1 MMKKLIIPIF
11 FALIFVLSCK
21 KEDNQIYT
29 TSPTQLLDN
38 VWTDFDETY
47 PYFTHKKIDWD
58 SVYTV
63 YSSKISDSSSAGEI
77 FDIIGEMTLTLR
89 DIHVNFSSPYGYYQY
104 SKKNNYP
111 ENPPGNAL
119 NYLADIYMENSISM
133 FGKIENTNYAYL
145 RVSSLSGNSPE
156 YSRAASALDSLNN
169 NDALIID
176 IRSNGGG
183 NETNGRTIAGRFV
196 STDTHYKYSRVRTGA
211 GWDDFSS
218 WNMSYFKANDFLN
231 FSKPVV
237 LLTNRRVYSSAEL
250 FALMLK
256 TNPNLIIVGD
266 TTGGASANPAKRT
279 MSNGWQYRVSTWQ
292 AASLDYTLIEDNGI
306 APDHYVIMDENS
318 INDGRDL
325 ILEKA
330 IEVLNTLTTD

>member
-1 MMKKLIIPIF
+1 MKKQIIPILF
-11 FALIFVLSCK
+11 ILLFAISCK
-21 KEDNQIYT
+21 KEDDQVYIT
-29 TSPTQLLDN
+29 PPTQLLDN
-38 VWTDFDETY
+38 VWSDFDKTY

-58 SVYTV
+58 SVYSV
-63 YSSKISDSSSAGEI
+63 YSVKINDSTSAGKI

-89 DIHVNFSSPYGYYQY
+89 DVHVNLSSPYGYYQY
-104 SKKNNYP
+104 SKKQNYP
-111 ENPPGNAL
+111 ENPPDNAI
-119 NYLADIYMENSISM
+119 NYLSDIVMENTISK
-133 FGKIENTNYAYL
+133 FGIIKNSNYAYL
-145 RVSSLSGNSPE
+145 RVSSLSGNSSE
-156 YSRAASALDSLNN
+156 YSLAASVLDSINN

-183 NETNGRTIAGRFV
+183 NEINGRTIAGRFV
-196 STDTHYKYSRVRTGA
+196 SSDTHYKYSRVRTGS

-218 WNMSYFKANDFLN
+218 WNKSYFKSNDFLN
-231 FSKPVV
+231 FDKPVV

-250 FALMLK
+250 FVLMLQ

-266 TTGGASANPAKRT
+266 TTGGASANPAKRI

-306 APDHYVIMDENS
+306 APDHYVTMDETS
-318 INDGRDL
+318 IISGKDL

-330 IEVLNTLTTD
+330 IEVLDSIKSD

>member
-1 MMKKLIIPIF
+1 MKKQIIPVLLT
-11 FALIFVLSCK
+11 LIVAISCK
-21 KEDNQIYT
+21 KEDDQVYT

-38 VWTDFDETY
+38 VWSDFDKTY
-47 PYFTHKKIDWD
+47 PYFIHKNIDWD

-63 YSSKISDSSSAGEI
+63 YSSKINDTSSAGEI
-77 FDIIGEMTLTLR
+77 FDIIGEMTLTLK
-89 DIHVNFSSPYGYYQY
+89 DIHVNFSSPYGFYHY

-111 ENPPGNAL
+111 ENPPDNAL
-119 NYLADIYMENSISM
+119 NYLSDIYMENSISR

-145 RVSSLSGNSPE
+145 RVSSLSGNSSE
-156 YSRAASALDSLNN
+156 YSRAASALDSINN

-183 NETNGRTIAGRFV
+183 NEINGRTIAGRFV
-196 STDTHYKYSRVRTGA
+196 SSDTHYKYSRVRTGS
-211 GWDDFSS
+211 GWEDFSS
-218 WNMSYFKANDFLN
+218 WNKSYFEPNDFLN
-231 FSKPVV
+231 FDKPVV

-250 FALMLK
+250 FVLMLQ

-266 TTGGASANPAKRT
+266 TTGGASANPAKRI

-306 APDHYVIMDENS
+306 APDHYVTMDDIS
-318 INDGRDL
+318 ITNGKDL

-330 IEVLNTLTTD
+330 IEVLGSIKSD